1 MGLFFANSRAK
12 HEKKARKRA
21 SGFVFRLLYTLVQLL
36 NAQFYSAVLSPSVSR
51 CVGGNRI

>member
-21 SGFVFRLLYTLVQLL
+21 SGFAFRLLYTLVQLL